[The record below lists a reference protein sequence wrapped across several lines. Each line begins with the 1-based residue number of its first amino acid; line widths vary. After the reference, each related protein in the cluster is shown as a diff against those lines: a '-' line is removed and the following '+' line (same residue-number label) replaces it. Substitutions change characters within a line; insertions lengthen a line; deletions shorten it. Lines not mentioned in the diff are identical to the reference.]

1 MTYNYTITQDGQTY
15 KAGEDVPDLGSLR
28 CTSHED
34 NIRHYEGLQAD
45 YSKLPH
51 YVDTGSSCLMLDTGK
66 VYKYE
71 KLQTYGTNSKFR
83 VKAGKINGIKI
94 R

>member
-15 KAGEDVPDLGSLR
+15 KAGEDVPNLGSLR

-66 VYKYE
+66 VYKFEKTTDLWYE
-71 KLQTYGTNSKFR
+71 L
-83 VKAGKINGIKI
+83 
-94 R
+94 